1 MKFIF
6 YLLFIFVAPSALA
19 SLNGY
24 QTPVSENDL
33 FISLESNSFE
43 NENKVQF
50 TQKSINKVEM
60 KLNEAMKAA
69 ISSFKNDYDEG
80 NQTPLDL
87 ILDRAFEEDTE
98 GIFNDQDLTKF
109 AKLKL
114 ETLILSKGT
123 SLALVND
130 KKAGEELGFDPSR
143 NWVFELKIP
152 SIQGFT
158 FWCVISKNGDEQP
171 FTFGEN

>member
-1 MKFIF
+1 M
-6 YLLFIFVAPSALA
+6 APSGFA
-19 SLNGY
+19 SLHGN
-24 QTPVSENDL
+24 QTDISERDL
-33 FISLESNSFE
+33 FISLGD
-43 NENKVQF
+43 KIQI
-50 TQKSINKVEM
+50 TQKSLGKNEVE
-60 KLNEAMKAA
+60 LTEAIKAA